1 MSAGERGAVT
11 PSRSDWLEAG
21 LIALALLFLY
31 ALTTP
36 HTVGLEDD
44 GLFILSSYFL
54 GIEHPPGYPLHTLL
68 GKLFTYLPVGSV
80 AYRVHLLSGVLGALS
95 CAFLFMCARLLVR
108 GRLAAY
114 VAALGLGVSKVFW
127 SQAIIAEVY
136 TLNTLFFFSLAY
148 LGLRL
153 APAYSDVANAP
164 HALRRLV
171 GMAFLFGLSLSNHWP
186 LMLLVAPGFAALLW
200 PLLRKQLAALPL
212 LLLMVA
218 IGLLPYAWLVLNS
231 WSGLIISF
239 YGPLESWQ
247 EFWYFVSRQGYAN
260 VDVSPA
266 SSWLD
271 HLAYFR
277 FVGQVIL
284 AQFAIVG
291 GVIAAVGFWRQWHA
305 WGTRV
310 SLFLTLAFVGP
321 TFVLTLLLGF
331 EYDAFHKHMFH
342 VYPLPAYGVAALWMG
357 LGAHWLVERLR
368 LSMRQAAIA
377 ATFLLGL
384 VFAVGLHSNVESDD
398 WAARY
403 ADTLLKTLPQNAI
416 VFVGGEAD
424 LGPLGYYHM
433 IEGRRPDITL
443 YQPQGLVLGNRLF
456 HVLRASTPLMRERIT
471 ALIDHDS
478 RPVVFTQ
485 GYIDGYARHDR
496 WLYRELDKTDPD
508 RKHVTVEIPEEMQ
521 RFFEQSIMNVSEEN
535 AWVAYFQGELRRI
548 YAALLMSSQAH
559 DRPLDERSRRQIEAL
574 SHDFYGALGLA
585 EGMIASKGR
594 YSLGEALALLEAA
607 RDAMPS
613 DIGKLHQ
620 AKFFELRG
628 YLRLER
634 GDRVGA
640 IDDLQAAVKLW
651 PVTANSATVSLD
663 RLYAEAHDQSARHA
677 MWSLIKR

>member
-1 MSAGERGAVT
+1 MSAT
-11 PSRSDWLEAG
+11 PLPMSQPRRADGREAACV
-21 LIALALLFLY
+21 ALALLLLY
-31 ALTTP
+31 AFTAP
-36 HTVGLEDD
+36 HVVALEDD

-54 GIEHPPGYPLHTLL
+54 GVEHPPGYPLHTLL

-95 CAFLFMCARLLVR
+95 CALLWLCTRLLVP

-114 VAALGLGVSKVFW
+114 VAALGLGFSSVFW

-153 APAYSDVANAP
+153 APPHADVANAP
-164 HALRRLV
+164 RGLRRLAA
-171 GMAFLFGLSLSNHWP
+171 MALLFGLSLSNHWP

-200 PLLRKQLAALPL
+200 PLLRKKIAALPL
-212 LLLMVA
+212 LLLLVA
-218 IGLLPYAWLVLNS
+218 LGLLPYVWLVLDS
-231 WSGLIISF
+231 WSGLVISF
-239 YGPLESWQ
+239 YGPLESWA

-260 VDVSPA
+260 VDVSPSA
-266 SSWLD
+266 NWLD

-277 FVGQVIL
+277 FVGQLI
-284 AQFAIVG
+284 AMQFAIVG
-291 GVIAAVGFWRQWHA
+291 GFVAAVGFWQQWRA

-310 SLFLTLAFVGP
+310 SLFFTLAFIGP
-321 TFVLTLLLGF
+321 TFLLTLLLGF

-368 LSMRQAAIA
+368 LSARQALAG
-377 ATFLLGL
+377 ATVLLAL
-384 VFAVGLHSNVESDD
+384 VFAVGLHANAQADD

-403 ADTLLKTLPQNAI
+403 ADTLLKTLPKDAI

-456 HVLRASTPLMRERIT
+456 HILRESTTTMRERIT
-471 ALIDHDS
+471 GLIDRDA

-485 GYIDGYARHDR
+485 GYIEGYARREH
-496 WLYRELDKTDPD
+496 WLFRELDRSDPD
-508 RKHVTVEIPEEMQ
+508 HQHVSVEIPEEMV
-521 RFFEQSIMNVSEEN
+521 RFFEQSVLNVSEDN
-535 AWVAYFQGELRRI
+535 AWVAYFQGELRRM
-548 YAALLMSSQAH
+548 YAALIMTNKPRNQ
-559 DRPLDERSRRQIEAL
+559 PLDERSRRHVEAL

-585 EGMIASKGR
+585 EGMIANKQG
-594 YSLGEALALLEAA
+594 YSVGDALALLEAA
-607 RDAMPS
+607 RDHMP
-613 DIGKLHQ
+613 DDVGKLHQ
-620 AKFFELRG
+620 ARFFELRA

-634 GDRVGA
+634 GDRAGG
-640 IDDLQAAVKLW
+640 IDDLRTAVKLW

-663 RLYAEAHDQSARHA
+663 RLYAEAHDQDARHA
-677 MWSLIKR
+677 MWALIKR